1 VSEVSDEGADRG
13 AFVVV
18 GAGPGLGAAAARRFG
33 RDGHPVGLIARS
45 AGSLDEIAAGLRAE
59 GITVAAR
66 TADVT
71 DAGALTAA
79 LGALRERLGPVEVL
93 LFSPRP
99 ALEWI
104 KPVLETTPADLEG
117 ALSLS
122 VVAASVAVRAV
133 VPDMR
138 RRGRGTLLFTT
149 GGAAVEPH
157 RDRAVSGIAYAAE
170 SAYTRMLHETL
181 AGEGLHAAQVTVV
194 GPIGPGARHEP
205 DDVAQELWRLHTAR
219 EEPLRVLR

>member
-1 VSEVSDEGADRG
+1 MSEVSDKGADRG

-45 AGSLDEIAAGLRAE
+45 AGSLDQIAAGLRAE
-59 GITVAAR
+59 GITAAAR
-66 TADVT
+66 AADVT
-71 DAGALTAA
+71 DAAALTAA
-79 LGALRERLGPVEVL
+79 LGALRETLGPVEVL

-104 KPVLETTPADLEG
+104 RPVLETAPADLED

-122 VVAASVAVRAV
+122 VVAASVAVHAV

-170 SAYTRMLHETL
+170 SAYTRMLHDTL
-181 AGEGLHAAQVTVV
+181 AGEGIHAAQVTVV
-194 GPIGPGARHEP
+194 GPLGPGARHEP
-205 DDVAQELWRLHTAR
+205 DEVAGAVAPAHRT
-219 EEPLRVLR
+219 

>member
-1 VSEVSDEGADRG
+1 MSGRG

-18 GAGPGLGAAAARRFG
+18 GAGPGVGAAAARRFG
-33 RDGHPVGLIARS
+33 REGHPVGLVARGAESLETIAATLTS
-45 AGSLDEIAAGLRAE
+45 AGVTTAAE
-59 GITVAAR
+59 

-71 DAGALTAA
+71 DEKALTAA
-79 LGALRERLGPVEVL
+79 LGALRERLGPAEVV

-99 ALEWI
+99 DLEWI
-104 KPVLETTPADLEG
+104 KPVLDTVPSDVES
-117 ALSLS
+117 ALALS
-122 VVAASVAVRAV
+122 VVAAAAVVRAV

-138 RRGRGTLLFTT
+138 RRRHGTLLFTT

-170 SAYTRMLHETL
+170 SAYTRMLHGAL
-181 AGEGLHAAQVTVV
+181 ADDGVHAAQVTIV

-205 DDVAQELWRLHTAR
+205 DEVAQELWRLHTTHDR
-219 EEPLRVLR
+219 PLVVLR